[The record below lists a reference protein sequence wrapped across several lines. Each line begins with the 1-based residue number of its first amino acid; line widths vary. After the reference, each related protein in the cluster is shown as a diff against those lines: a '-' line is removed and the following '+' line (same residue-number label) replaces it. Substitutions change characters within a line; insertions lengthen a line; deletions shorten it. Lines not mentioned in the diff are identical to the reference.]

1 MATGWAARDIV
12 GVRDVS
18 GDNVP
23 DLLFRDGGNAN
34 RTMALRKG
42 KPGVNGGADLASLQF
57 ASTAEGGVDN
67 TYATTA
73 WNRTDWPKVLGTEDN
88 TGDGIPDIWGV
99 HSGGYQYYFQGGTTT
114 YGDATGRDEDPWNTF
129 LTIG

>member
-1 MATGWAARDIV
+1 
-12 GVRDVS
+12 
-18 GDNVP
+18 
-23 DLLFRDGGNAN
+23 N

-42 KPGVNGGADLASLQF
+42 KAGTNGGADLTSLQY
-57 ASTAEGGVDN
+57 AANAEGGVDN

-73 WNRTDWPKVLGTEDN
+73 WSRTDWPLVLGTEDN

-99 HSGGYQYYFQGGTTT
+99 SKDGYQYYFQGSATT
-114 YGDATGRDEDPWNTF
+114 YGNATGRDEDNWNTF